1 MSNNRLEM
9 IENSMY
15 GRKKSKNKKVR
26 LPIYLL
32 PDERDRLKK
41 LCEDTGVTVSH
52 MIRFVIVKHLL
63 KD

>member
-15 GRKKSKNKKVR
+15 GRQPSTNKKVR

-32 PDERDRLKK
+32 PDERDKLKK
-41 LCEDTGVTVSH
+41 LCEEAGVSISH